1 MQVMISRRGTC
12 EDAEA
17 GEVGR
22 MDGAVEQVLD
32 EEMAV
37 GVDQGQEGG
46 RVDGPAA
53 EVEGAQEAQRA
64 RQVDSSVH
72 TPTVRPWT
80 SLTATPG
87 FVELGSVFTLRSHG
101 IQADQGTI
109 MHVGD

>member
-1 MQVMISRRGTC
+1 MKKLEHHRQDRPQVIRNKPSVRRRTC

-17 GEVGR
+17 DEVR
-22 MDGAVEQVLD
+22 RTDGAVEQVLD

-64 RQVDSSVH
+64 RQQRPH
-72 TPTVRPWT
+72 THRSTMDVAHCT
-80 SLTATPG
+80 TQPG
-87 FVELGSVFTLRSHG
+87 LLN
-101 IQADQGTI
+101 
-109 MHVGD
+109 